1 MGRTFRAKVRRSKRN
16 KKKRNKKKRRVKRR
30 EARKGRSWTKMRR
43 EAILNQ
49 SRQMR
54 ERKLKRQ

>member
-1 MGRTFRAKVRRSKRN
+1 MGRTFRAKVRRS
-16 KKKRNKKKRRVKRR
+16 KRNKKKRRVKRR

-49 SRQMR
+49 SRQTR
-54 ERKLKRQ
+54 ERKLKR